1 MDTRIFLLFSLGIQH
16 FPERI
21 RMTNISKINWKA
33 TIQIQ
38 TEHFKLIC
46 TAFSVYVEKHPM
58 NIYAWEEMILIEET
72 IYFLFQYIHCKG
84 NFKLLNFLTISV

>member
-1 MDTRIFLLFSLGIQH
+1 MDTRIFLLFSQGIQH
-16 FPERI
+16 FPQRI

-46 TAFSVYVEKHPM
+46 TAFSVYVETS
-58 NIYAWEEMILIEET
+58 NE
-72 IYFLFQYIHCKG
+72 YIRLG
-84 NFKLLNFLTISV
+84 RNDTN